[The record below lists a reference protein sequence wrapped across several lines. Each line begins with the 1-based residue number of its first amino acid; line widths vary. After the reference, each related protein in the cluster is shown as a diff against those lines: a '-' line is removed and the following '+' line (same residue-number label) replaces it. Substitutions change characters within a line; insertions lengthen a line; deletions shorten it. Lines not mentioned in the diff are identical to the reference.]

1 MSDTIIPFFKDCAFN
16 PQATQVMGAAYEKA
30 CEALHDI
37 GQPDIV
43 KEIIARRIIEV
54 AQTGERDIDRL
65 CERALLAL
73 GFRERPLA
81 NCTSDPTAP
90 SSPSSSTAEAPF
102 SVRPGLKVG
111 S

>member
-65 CERALLAL
+65 SSGPYSRWAFASGRSPIARA
-73 GFRERPLA
+73 
-81 NCTSDPTAP
+81 T
-90 SSPSSSTAEAPF
+90 
-102 SVRPGLKVG
+102 
-111 S
+111 

>member
-1 MSDTIIPFFKDCAFN
+1 MTDTISPLFKDCAFN
-16 PQATQVMGAAYEKA
+16 PQTIQAMGLAYDKA
-30 CEALHDI
+30 CQSLHDL

-73 GFRERPLA
+73 GFRER
-81 NCTSDPTAP
+81 T
-90 SSPSSSTAEAPF
+90 
-102 SVRPGLKVG
+102 
-111 S
+111 